1 MQYNTLKINFVSL
14 GGQSVI
20 STLLHQVVL
29 KFLNQKPFSD
39 ITLLAVKVTVWSFRQ
54 TCDSI
59 GKTDYNQYK
68 LSGCQLFNVSDN
80 GEENK
85 EQGVRDMLCCS
96 GCSSLG

>member
-20 STLLHQVVL
+20 STLLLAVL